1 MKKFLVILSCL
12 FLMVGC
18 SWNNTP
24 TKKTEDLLKKYQ
36 TLDEG
41 VISDLEL
48 TTEGA
53 NLSNEKDKE
62 RYMNAMKMQYS
73 DMKYKIVN
81 EEIEGDEA
89 TVTVNISVYDF
100 YKVQKEADKYRED
113 NEDEFL
119 KDGIY
124 DEAKFI
130 TYKLKNMLDADER
143 VDYTIQVRLEKEN
156 DKWTPLAFDKETLEK
171 IHGTYDYE
179 SD

>member
-1 MKKFLVILSCL
+1 MKRFLIILSCL

-24 TKKTEDLLKKYQ
+24 SKKTEELLKKYQ

-48 TTEGA
+48 TTEGSS
-53 NLSNEKDKE
+53 LSNEKDKE
-62 RYMNAMKMQYS
+62 NYMKAMKMQYS
-73 DMKYKIVN
+73 DMKFKIVN
-81 EEIEGDEA
+81 EVVEGDEA

-100 YKVQKEADKYRED
+100 YKVQKDADKYRED

-119 KDGIY
+119 TDGIY
-124 DEAKFI
+124 DEIKFMG
-130 TYKLKNMLDADER
+130 YKLKNMLDADER
-143 VDYTIQVRLEKEN
+143 VDYTIEVKLEKED
-156 DKWTPLAFDKETLEK
+156 DKWVPLAFDKTTLEK

>member
-1 MKKFLVILSCL
+1 MKKFLIILSFL
-12 FLMVGC
+12 FLMVWC

-24 TKKTEDLLKKYQ
+24 SKKTEDLLKKYQ

-48 TTEGA
+48 TTESA
-53 NLSNEKDKE
+53 NLSSEKDKE
-62 RYMNAMKMQYS
+62 NYMKAMKMQYS

-100 YKVQKEADKYRED
+100 YKVQKEADKYKED
-113 NEDEFL
+113 NDDEFL
-119 KDGIY
+119 TDGVF
-124 DEAKFI
+124 DEIKFMS
-130 TYKLKNMLDADER
+130 YKLKNMLDADER
-143 VDYTIQVRLEKEN
+143 VDYTIQVKLEKEK
-156 DKWTPLAFDKETLEK
+156 DKWVPLALDKETLEK